1 MMRNSWFNKKA
12 FFYFG
17 GAFILLLGGAI
28 VVLAPYHYT
37 SYISS
42 EGDSS
47 SFSIWEGSGY
57 YPQLEITT
65 TVRPENNG
73 SVIVDISIKNNET
86 QLVQFVNITMTL
98 SDKMPNVE
106 PLTYEYREVVD
117 LQTAPYTIRVERI
130 EGASNVELSLKQ
142 ISDSRLYIVSGGI
155 LNIVGLL
162 MGAAGYCIGGSLI
175 PSGDDVIVDW
185 GYESEDDSEYE

>member
-1 MMRNSWFNKKA
+1 M
-12 FFYFG
+12 
-17 GAFILLLGGAI
+17 LLGGAI

-42 EGDSS
+42 EGDTS
-47 SFSIWEGSGY
+47 SFDIWEGRGY

-65 TVRPENNG
+65 TARPETNG
-73 SVIVDISIKNNET
+73 SVTVDISIKNNDT
-86 QLVQFVNITMTL
+86 QSIQFVNITMTM
-98 SDKMPNVE
+98 SNRMPNVE
-106 PLTYEYREVVD
+106 PLTYENREIVD

-130 EGASNVELSLKQ
+130 EGASNIELSLKQ

-162 MGAAGYCIGGSLI
+162 MGAAGYCIGGSLV

-185 GYESEDDSEYE
+185 GYETEEESEYE